1 VPIENDKVTVVA
13 LREIAAGN
21 ITPEMLR
28 EPEPRQES
36 AVPESDH
43 ESTFRAPQFG
53 LVDREL

>member
-1 VPIENDKVTVVA
+1 
-13 LREIAAGN
+13 
-21 ITPEMLR
+21 MLR

-36 AVPESDH
+36 MVPEPDA